1 VVHLTEEEVV
11 VVVVVV
17 TEARNSFV
25 FTCRL
30 HALFCHRPE
39 DQILNVIRM

>member
-1 VVHLTEEEVV
+1 VVHLTEEEV

-30 HALFCHRPE
+30 HALWINCGNTVP
-39 DQILNVIRM
+39 IS